1 MAYADTMGTG
11 RALRAGLALV
21 SLSLGLGSACG
32 GGIAGGEGSERP
44 PIAVETAVVGAEDV
58 DVIVEAVGSLEAD
71 QRIEVKARR
80 SGRIAALPVAE
91 GNSVSKGT
99 ALVRL
104 DDRDLVARVD
114 QARAALA
121 EAGVRAAAA
130 RRSFDRSAALRKKGI
145 ASEQD
150 HDDTESEYERAAAAL
165 EVARAN
171 LAFAEAELAETVVE
185 APFAGTFGRLLVDP
199 GAYVREGESLGL
211 LIDDDPLEVVF
222 SLPERYIARLR
233 KGLPVT
239 AGVSSL
245 PERPFPGEISF
256 IAPAVDAESRTVT
269 VKAKIPNP
277 DRVLRPGQYGT
288 VRVRLERH
296 PNAPVVPEE
305 AIVPTAERLIV
316 FVVEDGN
323 ASARTVRTG
332 VRLPGRVE
340 LLGGVAPGET
350 IVVTGHEKLREGE
363 PSAVRAVH
371 VESGVGA
378 PTG

>member
-1 MAYADTMGTG
+1 MGTG
-11 RALRAGLALV
+11 RALRAGFALV
-21 SLSLGLGSACG
+21 WLSLGLASACG
-32 GGIAGGEGSERP
+32 GGTAAGPGAESA
-44 PIAVETAVVGAEDV
+44 PIAVETAVVGSEDV
-58 DVIVEAVGSLEAD
+58 DVILEAVGSLEAD

-80 SGRIAALPVAE
+80 SGRIETLPVGE
-91 GNSVSKGT
+91 GEAVDEGT
-99 ALVRL
+99 LLVRL

-114 QARAALA
+114 QARAALGEANVRA
-121 EAGVRAAAA
+121 EAAK
-130 RRSFDRSAALRKKGI
+130 RSFERSRALRKKGI

-150 HDDTESEYERAAAAL
+150 HDDVESEYERSQAAL

-185 APFAGTFGRLLVDP
+185 APFAGTFGRLRIDP

-211 LIDDDPLEVVF
+211 LIDDDPVEVVF
-222 SLPERYIARLR
+222 SLPERYIARLQR
-233 KGLPVT
+233 GLPVT

-245 PERPFPGEISF
+245 PERPFPGEITF

-269 VKAKIPNP
+269 VKARIPNP
-277 DRVLRPGQYGT
+277 DRVLRPGQYAS
-288 VRVRLERH
+288 VKVRLDRH
-296 PNAPVVPEE
+296 ANAVVVPEE

-316 FVVEDGN
+316 FVVENGN

-340 LLGGVAPGET
+340 LQSGVEPGEI

-371 VESGVGA
+371 VESGLGA
-378 PTG
+378 PAG